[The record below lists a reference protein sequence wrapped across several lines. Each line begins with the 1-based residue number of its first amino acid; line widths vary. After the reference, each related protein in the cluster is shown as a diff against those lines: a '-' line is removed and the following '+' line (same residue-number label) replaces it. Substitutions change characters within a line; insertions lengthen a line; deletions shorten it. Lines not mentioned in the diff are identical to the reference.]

1 VTDPVFL
8 KELSAMPIEK
18 DDIIRAYQL
27 FLGREASAVELQTML
42 LNVKDMPDLRRV
54 FFESPEFQAQLGLNR
69 RNAGQN
75 PEAVIHIHVPKT
87 AGTSLNEI
95 LRRNYAPDAVMQIAI
110 HEMGRLLALPPEDRR
125 RVKVL
130 MGHLQYGVAR
140 HLPQNSVY
148 VAVLRDPGPRLF
160 SFYRFILRTDTH
172 PLHREFLDSKL
183 SFGGFLR
190 RALDDAGLRLEI
202 DNGQTRRMA
211 GQMLVPDVDYRAMF
225 ATAMRNMALPEMIVG
240 TAERFEALL
249 YTLWTRGLIAD
260 AANCFEN
267 VGGESGK
274 YEAALESLDAAER
287 GLMESYCYWDRLLH
301 QAANLLVDGTQCD
314 IPEAAAV
321 A

>member
-1 VTDPVFL
+1 
-8 KELSAMPIEK
+8 MPIET
-18 DDIIRAYQL
+18 DDIVVAYRL
-27 FLGREASAVELQTML
+27 FLGREASQAEIRSML
-42 LNVKDMPDLRRV
+42 LNIKDMAELRRV
-54 FFESPEFQAQLGLNR
+54 FFESPEFQTQLGLNR

-95 LRRNYAPDAVMQIAI
+95 LRRNYASDAVMQIAI
-110 HEMGRLLALPPEDRR
+110 HEMGRILSLPPEDRR

-130 MGHLQYGVAR
+130 MGHLQFGVAR

-148 VAVLRDPGPRLF
+148 VAVLRDPGQRIF
-160 SFYRFILRTDTH
+160 SFYRFILRNNNH
-172 PLHREFLDSKL
+172 PLHREFHEGKL

-190 RALDDAGLRLEI
+190 RALDDQAIRLEI
-202 DNGQTRRMA
+202 DNGQTRRLA

-225 ATAMRNMALPEMIVG
+225 ATAMRNIALPEMIIG
-240 TAERFEALL
+240 TTERFEALL

-260 AANCFEN
+260 ADNRFEN
-267 VGGESGK
+267 VGGEADSF
-274 YEAALESLDAAER
+274 AAAVDDLDTEER

-314 IPEAAAV
+314 IPEASAV